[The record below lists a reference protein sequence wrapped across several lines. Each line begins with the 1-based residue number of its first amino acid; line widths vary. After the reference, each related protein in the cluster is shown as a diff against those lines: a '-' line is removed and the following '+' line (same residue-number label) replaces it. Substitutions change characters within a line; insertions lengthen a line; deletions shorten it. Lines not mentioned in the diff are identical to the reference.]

1 MDSFT
6 IGTVA
11 KRRWTNNI
19 VRQLC
24 TNSPRF
30 LIYWR
35 YVQGTQLKFKRASEV
50 QGTSKAWK
58 NSQSQCLSL
67 LATNQIAHQRCSNDA
82 LTIGV
87 SFADKMPNRG
97 KAFRR
102 NVPLEPVFSEPPETV
117 LYFDEPSQDTVSL
130 SSHESMPLLSQ
141 SVKRKLSVPAEL
153 KRENAVFRDMSSSDV
168 SQSAGKRKDVS
179 GWEPCCTGSV
189 FFICSQFMFKN
200 SVLISS
206 NDRSSL

>member
-1 MDSFT
+1 
-6 IGTVA
+6 
-11 KRRWTNNI
+11 
-19 VRQLC
+19 
-24 TNSPRF
+24 
-30 LIYWR
+30 
-35 YVQGTQLKFKRASEV
+35 
-50 QGTSKAWK
+50 
-58 NSQSQCLSL
+58 
-67 LATNQIAHQRCSNDA
+67 
-82 LTIGV
+82 V

-179 GWEPCCTGSV
+179 G
-189 FFICSQFMFKN
+189 
-200 SVLISS
+200 
-206 NDRSSL
+206 